1 MNERTM
7 MRGELLYPGTDL
19 RNAAKLSSVVTGIA
33 DKLSGVRNA
42 AAISLDI
49 LRERRGKDAPFRIC
63 VARGSDATGSGE
75 VTAVY
80 AGTGSNL
87 TWCLGTALPEYE
99 IVESSV
105 EPTAGKLLRRLKNC
119 REAGDVIFVDG
130 LKSRLLEEL
139 EIPFAQLPAW
149 VKQRVQLSPDWR
161 SQIDD
166 LRRGTRQEI
175 ARILRKHRY
184 TCRLTNSAD
193 DARQFYTS
201 LYKPYV
207 ANRFGP
213 DSVVVDEYR
222 FLRECRRGIVIQLSR
237 GPDIVAA
244 ALLRRVGSSMAIVWS
259 GVASVPAGQRLSG
272 AVDVLDYFSLLYAH
286 LKGCRWLDFGPSR
299 PDLNDGILRYKRKWG
314 CHIGSGWIPQSTIY
328 WSCLKQNSAV
338 DAFLKRHAFLLTG
351 KRGLCALL
359 FLDSRADM
367 EDLRTDILRNITP
380 GIASY
385 LVVMVPKPSGNLLSE
400 LEGLNPAIS
409 VLGAESLS
417 GAFNVAM
424 QGQHSIY

>member
-1 MNERTM
+1 M
-7 MRGELLYPGTDL
+7 MSGELLYPGTDL
-19 RNAAKLSSVVTGIA
+19 RNAANLSCVGTGIA
-33 DKLSGVRNA
+33 DKVSGVRNA
-42 AAISLDI
+42 AAISLDM

-63 VARGSDATGSGE
+63 IARGSDATGSSE
-75 VTAVY
+75 ITAVY

-87 TWCLGTALPEYE
+87 AWCLGTALSHYE
-99 IVESSV
+99 IVESLV
-105 EPTAGKLLRRLKNC
+105 EPTAGKLLRRLKNY
-119 REAGDVIFVDG
+119 RDAGDIIFVDG
-130 LKSRLLEEL
+130 LKSRLLAEL

-149 VKQRVQLSPDWR
+149 VKQRVQVSADWR
-161 SQIDD
+161 SQIDN

-175 ARILRKHRY
+175 ARVLRKHHY
-184 TCRLTNSAD
+184 TCRLTDSPD
-193 DARQFYTS
+193 DARQFYSS

-207 ANRFGP
+207 ANRFGS
-213 DSVVVDEYR
+213 DGIVVNESR

-237 GPDIVAA
+237 GPDIAAA

-259 GVASVPAGQRLSG
+259 GVESEPAGERLSG

-314 CHIGSGWIPQSTIY
+314 CHIGSGWVPQSTIY
-328 WSCLKQNSAV
+328 WACLKQNSAV
-338 DAFLKRHAFLLTG
+338 DVFLKRHAFLLTG

-359 FLDSRADM
+359 FLDSRADI
-367 EDLRTDILRNITP
+367 EVLRTDILRNITP
-380 GIASY
+380 GIVSY
-385 LVVMVPKPSGNLLSE
+385 LVVMVPIPGRNLVSE